1 MLIVNFK
8 GTVTMYISFNCT
20 GTKITI
26 HIGGVITHVFVIT
39 FLGQIKSYEYKFNS
53 LSIGK
58 LLLSL
63 KSTKY

>member
-39 FLGQIKSYEYKFNS
+39 SFWGKSKATNINLIVY
-53 LSIGK
+53 L
-58 LLLSL
+58 
-63 KSTKY
+63 